1 MILTIEQKMQAIQSE
16 IDILHSKIEEHG
28 TGHIHTTIR
37 VLDQRL
43 EEMNKERLQLQ
54 EQRNK

>member
-16 IDILHSKIEEHG
+16 IDVLRTKIEEHG